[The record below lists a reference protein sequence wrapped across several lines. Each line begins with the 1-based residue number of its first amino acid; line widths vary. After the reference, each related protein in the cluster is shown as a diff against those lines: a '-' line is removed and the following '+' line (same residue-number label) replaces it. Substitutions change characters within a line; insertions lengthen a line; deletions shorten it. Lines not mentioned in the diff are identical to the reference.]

1 MEIKE
6 DIMDLYDTGNYPEF
20 QRTKHFNTK
29 KTVHIYP
36 GYPHVGGVITVIQN
50 VAERLAK
57 KGYNVEVITSKT
69 KTNSRN
75 EYINGVCV
83 KRFKIVSCNIFEFP
97 DIGWIREIM
106 KIRNSIIHIHG
117 FHTITSFFAILL
129 IHSSNIL
136 IYNTYYHGKSGK
148 SYRNPLLKLYLML
161 FNLIIKKV
169 DAIVCISQ
177 YEQRKVVNAF
187 KIPRKDT
194 FIIPVGYN
202 LSKMLKYQR
211 RPINDDYK
219 KVLYVGR
226 IVKHKNVH
234 KLVESL
240 KYLENAK
247 LTIIGSGDYEKEV
260 KKVIEKFNL
269 QNRIQW
275 KKNLS
280 YEELLEEYCNAD
292 VFVLPSVYESF
303 GMVVG
308 EATLIGCP
316 TIVAN
321 SYALTE
327 FVDAGLAEGL
337 SIPIDSREI
346 AEKIKNMPDKSP
358 REKAIEYFK
367 DWDEVTDRYEHIY
380 KKLII
385 TNIEGDDE

>member
-29 KTVHIYP
+29 KIVHIYP

-57 KGYNVEVITSKT
+57 KEYNVEVITSKT

-83 KRFKIVSCNIFEFP
+83 KRFKVFSLNVFEFLS
-97 DIGWIREIM
+97 IGWIREIR
-106 KIRNSIIHIHG
+106 KIRNSIIHVHA
-117 FHTITSFFAILL
+117 FHTITSFFAVLFT
-129 IHSSNIL
+129 HKSNI
-136 IYNTYYHGKSGK
+136 IIFNAHYHGKSSK
-148 SYRNPLLKLYLML
+148 SYKNPLLKLYLML
-161 FNLIIKKV
+161 FNLIIRKV
-169 DAIVCISQ
+169 DAIVCVSQ
-177 YEQRKVVNAF
+177 YEWEKVENSF
-187 KIPRKDT
+187 KFPKENI
-194 FIIPVGYN
+194 FIVPNGYDF
-202 LSKMLKYQR
+202 SKILKYQWK
-211 RPINDDYK
+211 PFNDSCK
-219 KVLYVGR
+219 KILYVGR

-240 KYLENAK
+240 KYLDNAK

-260 KKVIEKFNL
+260 KKVIGINNL
-269 QNRIQW
+269 QNRIRW
-275 KKNLS
+275 NKNLS
-280 YEELLEEYCNAD
+280 YEELLKEYCNAD
-292 VFVLPSVYESF
+292 VFVLPSVYEAF

-337 SIPIDSREI
+337 SIPVNDREI
-346 AEKIKNMPDKSP
+346 AEKIENRTDKSP
-358 REKAIEYFK
+358 RKKAIEYFK

-380 KKLII
+380 KKSII